1 MAFVINQVPWLHK
14 HIGNNVYTTSHK
26 NLIKILTAR
35 TETTCR
41 LSQNGSNYKTPRV
54 EKNRTVDLDFGFLHE
69 TGAKTAIRERL
80 ITKSF
85 GRIGCFALS
94 FNCEVKFNLAR
105 RGRKCAKADG
115 RQLPL
120 LWDQLNCENGYYEIT
135 QLYSFR
141 EKRVASEFLLFLQ
154 VPLV

>member
-1 MAFVINQVPWLHK
+1 MAFVINQVPRLHK
-14 HIGNNVYTTSHK
+14 HIGNNVYTPSHK

-80 ITKSF
+80 IKSHS
-85 GRIGCFALS
+85 GES
-94 FNCEVKFNLAR
+94 
-105 RGRKCAKADG
+105 
-115 RQLPL
+115 
-120 LWDQLNCENGYYEIT
+120 
-135 QLYSFR
+135 
-141 EKRVASEFLLFLQ
+141 VASHFPSIVRSNLIWPGGAVNVQRPMVDNYLSSGIN
-154 VPLV
+154 